1 MNPIILES
9 DHCKVEFIQGSMDY
23 DTGTKITTLVLEYPR
38 AIHSQLLTH
47 RVFSKNSSSSR
58 AVPAKKAIKQIQD
71 NPAQYIW
78 TENQKGMQ
86 GPVITDEHKLA
97 AIEKLWSLA
106 MSTQIKIVE
115 QLTDPEGLNV
125 HKQNACRLL
134 EPYQNIRVCLTST
147 EWDNWDWL
155 RKDEEA
161 QGEIDDLAH
170 LIYEARRIATKLGQY
185 PLLRPG
191 EYHVPFVKRI
201 QRKDGMRYYDN
212 NGNQIT
218 LDEAIMISMSCAAQT
233 SYRNL
238 DASLIKAEDIYSKL
252 FDTRKV
258 HASPSEHQATPI
270 AATHRSLGFV
280 RSDGKYRAYHEPQ
293 NWPAGVTH
301 VDANSEYWSGNF
313 RNWIQNRQL
322 IPNHDAAKGNY
333 NDTPN

>member
-1 MNPIILES
+1 MKPIVLES
-9 DHCKVEFIQGSMDY
+9 GHCKVEFIQGSMDY
-23 DTGTKITTLVLEYPR
+23 ETGTKITTLVLEYPR

-86 GPVITDEHKLA
+86 GPVITDLDKLA
-97 AIEKLWSLA
+97 AIEKLWALS
-106 MSTQIKIVE
+106 MTTQIKLVE
-115 QLTDPEGLNV
+115 KLTDPDGLNV

-155 RKDEEA
+155 RMDEEA
-161 QGEIDDLAH
+161 QGEIADLAN
-170 LIYEARRIATKLGQY
+170 LIYEARNLATKLGQY
-185 PLLRPG
+185 PLLQVG
-191 EYHVPFVKRI
+191 EYHVPFVDRY
-201 QRKDGMRYYDN
+201 QYVDGMRYYDN
-212 NGNQIT
+212 KGNQLT
-218 LDEAIMISMSCAAQT
+218 LEEAINISMSCAAQT

-238 DASLIKAEDIYSKL
+238 DASLTKAEDMYSKL

-270 AATHRSLGFV
+270 
-280 RSDGKYRAYHEPQ
+280 GKIKNPFDVEK
-293 NWPAGVTH
+293 WPEGVTH
-301 VDANSEYWSGNF
+301 VDRYGQCWSGNF
-313 RNWIQNRQL
+313 RGFIQNRQL
-322 IPNHDAAKGNY
+322 IPNHDAAKGDSNVTS
-333 NDTPN
+333 N